1 MSKCTIFFVPIFVNL
16 FRKDDRRL
24 DYVIK
29 EKKKNLYIR
38 LDENGMPV
46 TCSEH
51 EKSLFE
57 ESKAKNILDHLPKT
71 LRKWDFKIIALPE
84 IKIKNKTIQEDKR
97 EVYIPSESITRWVD
111 KFGECSDI
119 LTEAEEREK
128 QLILDLKDNDKELID
143 LLHIIEIEKP
153 KDLFSGWKLYKQI
166 KNNRKQRRMMKDE
179 LLIIEDVLEEVKN
192 TSCLHRNRIQ
202 KSIDG
207 LFSREYAFRILEVE
221 EE

>member
-1 MSKCTIFFVPIFVNL
+1 M
-16 FRKDDRRL
+16 

-29 EKKKNLYIR
+29 EMKKNLYIC
-38 LDENGMPV
+38 LDENGAPV
-46 TCSEH
+46 TCLEH
-51 EKSLFE
+51 EKTLFE
-57 ESKAKNILDHLPKT
+57 ESKAKNILDHMPKI
-71 LRKWDFKIIALPE
+71 LRKWQFKIVAIPDISE
-84 IKIKNKTIQEDKR
+84 KNKTIQEDKK

-111 KFGECSDI
+111 KFGKCSDI

-166 KNNRKQRRMMKDE
+166 KNNRKRRRMMKDE

-192 TSCLHRNRIQ
+192 TSCLYRNRIQ

-207 LFSREYAFRILEVE
+207 LFSRKYTFRILEVE
-221 EE
+221 EENKDDM

>member
-1 MSKCTIFFVPIFVNL
+1 MN
-16 FRKDDRRL
+16 
-24 DYVIK
+24 YVIK
-29 EKKKNLYIR
+29 ESKKNLYIR

-46 TCSEH
+46 TCTEH
-51 EKSLFE
+51 EKTLFE
-57 ESKAKNILDHLPKT
+57 ESKAKNILDHLPKI
-71 LRKWDFKIIALPE
+71 LRKWQFKIVAIPD
-84 IKIKNKTIQEDKR
+84 ISSKTIQEDKK
-97 EVYIPSESITRWVD
+97 EGYIPSENITRWID

-221 EE
+221 EEEK